1 MINIYAIKK
10 PQFIDENR
18 YNTLLNLVSAEKKKK
33 IDGYVIKEDAYRSLL
48 GDILIRSV
56 ICKQYKIF
64 NQDIK
69 YDYNKYG
76 KPFWEGSNHFFF
88 NISHSG
94 DWIVCIVDKFPVG
107 IDIEQICPINL
118 EVISHFFSDEEV
130 EDLNTRSSVGKIDY
144 FYDLWTL
151 KESYIKA
158 IGKGLSIPLNSFVIK
173 KNKEEGIIVKHD
185 DLYSS
190 YFFTQYQI
198 DSNYKL
204 SVCAT
209 SNRFP
214 KKVIIK
220 NMSEIVQE
228 VLVNNITNL

>member
-1 MINIYAIKK
+1 MVNIYAIKK

-33 IDGYVIKEDAYRSLL
+33 IDGYVKKEEAYRSLL
-48 GDILIRSV
+48 GDVLIRSV

-76 KPFWEGSNHFFF
+76 KPFWKGSNHFFF

-107 IDIEQICPINL
+107 IDIEQICPINI
-118 EVISHFFSDEEV
+118 EIVSHFFSDEEV
-130 EDLNTRSSVGKIDY
+130 EDLNTRSLVGKIDY

-158 IGKGLSIPLNSFVIK
+158 IGKGLSIPLNSFTIK
-173 KNKEEGIIVKHD
+173 KNKEEDIIVKQD

-220 NMSEIVQE
+220 NMSEIVQD

>member
-1 MINIYAIKK
+1 MNIYAIKK

-33 IDGYVIKEDAYRSLL
+33 VDSYVKKEDAYRSLL
-48 GDILIRSV
+48 GDVLIRSV

-76 KPFWEGSNHFFF
+76 KPFWKGSNHFFF

-94 DWIVCIVDKFPVG
+94 DWIVGIVDKFPVG
-107 IDIEQICPINL
+107 IDIEQIQPINL
-118 EVISHFFSDEEV
+118 EIISHFFSDEEV
-130 EDLNTRSSVGKIDY
+130 EDLNAISSVGKIDY

-158 IGKGLSIPLNSFVIK
+158 IGKGLSIPLYSFTIK
-173 KNKEEGIIVKHD
+173 KNKEEGFTIKQD
-185 DLYSS
+185 NLDAS

-209 SNRFP
+209 CNRFP

-220 NMSEIVQE
+220 NMSEIVQD
-228 VLVNNITNL
+228 VLVNNLNNF